1 MSNEQECW
9 IAQLSLEC
17 LKVQGGN
24 DGLPGASSCYDEIP
38 MPPMP
43 RTFHFQALEH
53 FLLELVRMD
62 IGERRA
68 PSRKPEHAPSARL
81 RAASRRSRSLME
93 SHVS

>member
-1 MSNEQECW
+1 
-9 IAQLSLEC
+9 
-17 LKVQGGN
+17 
-24 DGLPGASSCYDEIP
+24 
-38 MPPMP
+38 
-43 RTFHFQALEH
+43 
-53 FLLELVRMD
+53 LLELVRMD